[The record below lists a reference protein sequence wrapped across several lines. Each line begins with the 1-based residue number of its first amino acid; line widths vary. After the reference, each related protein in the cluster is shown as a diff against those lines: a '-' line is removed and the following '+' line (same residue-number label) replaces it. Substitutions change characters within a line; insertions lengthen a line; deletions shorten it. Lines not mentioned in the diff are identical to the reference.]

1 MNGEWYEDLR
11 ELAHC
16 SYEDCYVGVKVLLTS
31 DPHFKKFMERKY
43 RLAHYYETGD
53 LFLTANERYFHLI
66 GFIDAII
73 YLERSSKF
81 CWKNN
86 LEPQDDVDE
95 PEDEE
100 ERLYLE
106 KLQKIDDRNN
116 EAINS
121 LIRYVECGE
130 NW

>member
-1 MNGEWYEDLR
+1 MNRERYEDLR

-16 SYEDCYVGVKVLLTS
+16 SYEDCYAGVKVLLAS

-73 YLERSSKF
+73 HLERTHQF
-81 CWKNN
+81 FWK
-86 LEPQDDVDE
+86 EPQKC
-95 PEDEE
+95 
-100 ERLYLE
+100 R
-106 KLQKIDDRNN
+106 I
-116 EAINS
+116 I
-121 LIRYVECGE
+121 
-130 NW
+130 